1 MDFFIVTPSY
11 NQQQFLKQTIESV
24 LSQQGDFKVFY
35 WVFDGG
41 STDGSQKLLKSFG
54 NKLHWQSKKDKGQ
67 AAAINK
73 GIRQLKL
80 WLKANHKNPNEV
92 VFAYLNSDDY
102 YLPGTFQFVQKLFG
116 RTNQSWLVGDC
127 VIVNENGAEIQSMV
141 RRYKQFWRFWLSK
154 SLLGVLNPIP
164 QPGVFIKASE
174 ILKIGLFDESLRY
187 VMDYDYW
194 FRLLANSGRPLI
206 TSRALATFR
215 IHSLSKGGSQFTKQF
230 AEQLQVAKKYTRS
243 PILLMLHWFHN
254 ALINFMYQ
262 IMKVNL

>member
-11 NQQQFLKQTIESV
+11 NQRRFLKQTAESV
-24 LSQQGDFKVFY
+24 LSQKGDFRITY

-41 STDGSQKLLKSFG
+41 STDGSQELLKFFD

-67 AAAINK
+67 TAAINK

-80 WLKANHKNPNEV
+80 WLKANHKNPHKV
-92 VFAYLNSDDY
+92 IFAYLNSDDY

-127 VIVNENGAEIQSMV
+127 VIVNENGAEIQTLV

-154 SLLGVLNPIP
+154 QLLGVLNPVP

-194 FRLLANSGRPLI
+194 FRLFEHAGRPLV
-206 TSRALATFR
+206 TSRALAVFR
-215 IHSLSKGGSQFTKQF
+215 IHAFSKGSSQFGPQF
-230 AEQLQVAKKYTRS
+230 SEELMVARKY
-243 PILLMLHWFHN
+243 ILNSVLLTVHALHN
-254 ALINFMYQ
+254 VLINSVYRITKM
-262 IMKVNL
+262 NL